1 MGMRA
6 NSKLGV
12 LLVLISGSLWVA
24 VLAVPLLAVTVP
36 TKAVIITSLIVISEA
51 AFWLGILLAGK
62 ELAQRYRRMLNPYY
76 WWQRVTN
83 RH

>member
-1 MGMRA
+1 MGIRA

-12 LLVLISGSLWVA
+12 ILVLISGLLWGA
-24 VLAVPLLAVTVP
+24 VLAVPFLAATVA
-36 TKAVIITSLIVISEA
+36 TKAAIVTSLVVASEA

-76 WWQRVTN
+76 WWQRITN

>member
-1 MGMRA
+1 MRA

-12 LLVLISGSLWVA
+12 LLVLISGLLWVA
-24 VLAVPLLAVTVP
+24 VLAVPFLAVTVA
-36 TKAVIITSLIVISEA
+36 TKAAIVTSLIVTSEV

>member
-12 LLVLISGSLWVA
+12 VLVLISCLLWVA
-24 VLAVPLLAVTVP
+24 VLAVPFLAATVA
-36 TKAVIITSLIVISEA
+36 TKAAIATSLLVASEA

-62 ELAQRYRRMLNPYY
+62 ELAQRYRRLLNPYY
-76 WWQRVTN
+76 WWQRITN

>member
-1 MGMRA
+1 MGIRA

-12 LLVLISGSLWVA
+12 VLVIVSGLLWIA
-24 VLAVPLLAVTVP
+24 VLAVPLLSLAVT
-36 TKAVIITSLIVISEA
+36 TKAAIVTSLIISSEA

-62 ELAQRYRRMLNPYY
+62 ELAQRYRRLLNPYY
-76 WWQRVTN
+76 WWQRITK

>member
-1 MGMRA
+1 MGIRA

-12 LLVLISGSLWVA
+12 VLVLISCLLWVA
-24 VLAVPLLAVTVP
+24 VLAVPFLAATVA
-36 TKAVIITSLIVISEA
+36 TKAAIATSLLVASEA

-62 ELAQRYRRMLNPYY
+62 ELAQRYRRLLNPYY
-76 WWQRVTN
+76 WWQRLTK

>member
-12 LLVLISGSLWVA
+12 LLVLISGLLWVA
-24 VLAVPLLAVTVP
+24 VLAVPFLAVTVA
-36 TKAVIITSLIVISEA
+36 TKAAIVTSLIVTSEV

>member
-1 MGMRA
+1 MGSRV

-12 LLVLISGSLWVA
+12 MLVLISGILWVA
-24 VLAVPLLAVTVP
+24 VLAVPFLAATVA
-36 TKAVIITSLIVISEA
+36 TKAAITASLLVASEA

-76 WWQRVTN
+76 WWQRITN

>member
-12 LLVLISGSLWVA
+12 LLVIISGSLWVA

-36 TKAVIITSLIVISEA
+36 TKAAIVTSLIVSSEA

>member
-12 LLVLISGSLWVA
+12 LLVIISGSLWVA
-24 VLAVPLLAVTVP
+24 VLPVPLLAVTVP
-36 TKAVIITSLIVISEA
+36 TKAAIVTSLIVSSEA